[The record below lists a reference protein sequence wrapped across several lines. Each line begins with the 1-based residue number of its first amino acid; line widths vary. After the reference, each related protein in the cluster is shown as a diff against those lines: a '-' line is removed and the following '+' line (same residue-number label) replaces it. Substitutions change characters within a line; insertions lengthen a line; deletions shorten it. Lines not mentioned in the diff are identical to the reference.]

1 MCFNFNYS
9 QFKQVDIVVDQYIWT
24 PWETQI
30 KNLKYM
36 HKKQKE
42 RNILVKKIIKLQ
54 GKKQKEVTKK
64 NHKNNQKTSNKLS
77 IST

>member
-1 MCFNFNYS
+1 
-9 QFKQVDIVVDQYIWT
+9 
-24 PWETQI
+24 
-30 KNLKYM
+30 M

-64 NHKNNQKTSNKLS
+64 NHKNNQKSNKLS